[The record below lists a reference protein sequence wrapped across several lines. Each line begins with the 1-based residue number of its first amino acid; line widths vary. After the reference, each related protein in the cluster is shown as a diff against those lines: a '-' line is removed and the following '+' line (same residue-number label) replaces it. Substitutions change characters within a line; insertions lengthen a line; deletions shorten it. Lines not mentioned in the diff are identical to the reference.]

1 MKSLIEKKHINKEY
15 NNMFAKD
22 KISQSMIDAVNS
34 VIGGESVEKQSD
46 LLLNEGKVDD
56 LRDKQSAE
64 KDSDWWGDK
73 EKGEKSN
80 KPKVRKVSGKSDS
93 GKKPE
98 TDDEFGDLKKEET
111 NRFIKK
117 FHEHKDSGTLET
129 FTDNNLGEE
138 GHMTPAQTKKR
149 EKIVLSMKDKQSEFK
164 AKYGKRWKDVM
175 YATATKMAMKEELD
189 DDDVK
194 YHPGETDKRERTV
207 DMLRGRV
214 KAGKGRDD
222 VGPDADGKSSKVK
235 LESKEEHDDEEE
247 DKKLVKKMV
256 KDKCLKSEMI
266 NPKNP
271 RDPEIPTIMRNKKGL
286 APLTMKDI
294 KDKYMKP
301 KGDYKIGKVKEEV
314 EPLSE
319 LSRKKISA
327 YLNKVRQNIDL
338 ETSPEKR
345 KKGFNLALKKK
356 WGDEKYGTT
365 SAKVP
370 ATDEVESI
378 NELSPKTLDSYK
390 DKASDDA
397 LHHVGQSIKN
407 SLTSKSDYHLKMA
420 LKRSVGGALA
430 QKKLIAKEEFISD
443 LEESVTRKHF
453 QQVADI
459 IKSHESH
466 DKRKELAQHHAGIFA
481 TQNPRFDRSKFMKAA
496 NVQESVDELDEAGPG
511 RTIPST
517 KGKDDKTLD
526 DYASQGVKVTLGKF
540 RKPRGVEKTFGVKI
554 KPGKGT
560 DVDSKMKLQ
569 CGLGEDAIGDTHKSD
584 SGWHK
589 AGAEV
594 VTDKSGAK
602 HTPMSRVKDLARA
615 ALKKVKN
622 HVAEPTEPKAKTETM
637 MGKISN

>member
-111 NRFIKK
+111 NRFLKK

-189 DDDVK
+189 DDVE

-301 KGDYKIGKVKEEV
+301 KGCLLY
-314 EPLSE
+314 
-319 LSRKKISA
+319 
-327 YLNKVRQNIDL
+327 
-338 ETSPEKR
+338 TSP
-345 KKGFNLALKKK
+345 
-356 WGDEKYGTT
+356 
-365 SAKVP
+365 
-370 ATDEVESI
+370 
-378 NELSPKTLDSYK
+378 SPRD
-390 DKASDDA
+390 
-397 LHHVGQSIKN
+397 
-407 SLTSKSDYHLKMA
+407 
-420 LKRSVGGALA
+420 
-430 QKKLIAKEEFISD
+430 
-443 LEESVTRKHF
+443 
-453 QQVADI
+453 
-459 IKSHESH
+459 
-466 DKRKELAQHHAGIFA
+466 
-481 TQNPRFDRSKFMKAA
+481 
-496 NVQESVDELDEAGPG
+496 
-511 RTIPST
+511 
-517 KGKDDKTLD
+517 
-526 DYASQGVKVTLGKF
+526 
-540 RKPRGVEKTFGVKI
+540 
-554 KPGKGT
+554 
-560 DVDSKMKLQ
+560 
-569 CGLGEDAIGDTHKSD
+569 
-584 SGWHK
+584 
-589 AGAEV
+589 
-594 VTDKSGAK
+594 
-602 HTPMSRVKDLARA
+602 
-615 ALKKVKN
+615 
-622 HVAEPTEPKAKTETM
+622 
-637 MGKISN
+637 